1 MNKILSIV
9 LITLLLVVSL
19 ALVSCGEP
27 KICTEHDFVDTVVA
41 STCTA
46 KGYTEHI
53 CSICGYSYKDSYT
66 DTHIRK
72 TTVVKGNCTEEGYTL
87 IECPTKDGGCGW
99 AIRTNITSIV
109 ENNHSF
115 PEELKVTV
123 KPLCNEFGYTIYECE
138 HCHIQQIG
146 DYEYPR
152 SEEHENWSD
161 WGLLSPDGVVCG
173 DSAIER
179 RVCGDCGTIEERIV
193 EYGTHFLEN
202 VSLDLATGEL
212 KHYCDCGLN
221 KVEYPYDYKNV
232 LEYELVGEGDAK
244 HYVVK
249 GFKAGTS
256 AEDKKEV
263 YIPHSILDPETG
275 KAIPVAEIAN
285 AAFINED
292 AIESLVLSATVT
304 KIDASAFSYCSNLK
318 SITFDGTINDWTNM
332 NKVYTWNYKSGVYT
346 VTCTDGT
353 VDK

>member
-27 KICTEHDFVDTVVA
+27 KVCTEHDFVDTVVA
-41 STCTA
+41 STCTD
-46 KGYTEHI
+46 KGYTEHV
-53 CSICGYSYKDSYT
+53 CSVCGYSYQDNYT
-66 DTHIRK
+66 DTHDRV
-72 TTVVKGNCTEEGYTL
+72 TTVIEPTCTEEGYT
-87 IECPTKDGGCGW
+87 EVTCTKCKW
-99 AIRTNITSIV
+99 KIRENIKSINLDNHKWNEGYDVAHTCTS
-109 ENNHSF
+109 
-115 PEELKVTV
+115 
-123 KPLCNEFGYTIYECE
+123 FGYTLQTCE
-138 HCHIQQIG
+138 YCNVQREVNYVAP
-146 DYEYPR
+146 D
-152 SEEHENWSD
+152 HEWTE
-161 WGLLSPDGVVCG
+161 WGLASADGVVCG
-173 DSAIER
+173 DSAIES
-179 RVCGDCGTIEERIV
+179 RVCTLCSEVDERIV
-193 EYGTHFLEN
+193 AGDKHLLDN
-202 VSLDLATGEL
+202 VALDLETGKL
-212 KHYCDCGLN
+212 LHYCDCRYN
-221 KVEYPYDYKNV
+221 SFEHSYNYKNV

-256 AEDKKEV
+256 ADDKKEV

-275 KAIPVAEIAN
+275 KAIPVTEIAN

-304 KIDASAFSYCSNLK
+304 KIDASAFSYCSSLK